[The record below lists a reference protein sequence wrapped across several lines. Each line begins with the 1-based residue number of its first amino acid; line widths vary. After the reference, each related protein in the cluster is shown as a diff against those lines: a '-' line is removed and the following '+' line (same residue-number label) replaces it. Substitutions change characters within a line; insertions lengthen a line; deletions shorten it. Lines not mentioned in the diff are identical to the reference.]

1 METVY
6 GIALG
11 IMVCALMGLIAWA
24 SWEDGRRVGR
34 DERRRGCG
42 ETS

>member
-11 IMVCALMGLIAWA
+11 IMVWVFMGLIAWA
-24 SWEDGRRVGR
+24 AWEDGFRVGR

-42 ETS
+42 KTS